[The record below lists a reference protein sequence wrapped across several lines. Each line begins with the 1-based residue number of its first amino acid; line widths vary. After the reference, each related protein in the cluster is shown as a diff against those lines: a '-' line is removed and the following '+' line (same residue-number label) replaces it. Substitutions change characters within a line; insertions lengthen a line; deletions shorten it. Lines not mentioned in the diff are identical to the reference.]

1 VIGKYHPAPIGEI
14 EDRPSL
20 ISEPLPPPNVISLRH
35 SRPLHAVLVESL
47 NAMQALRRQLED
59 GVNVP
64 HDAQCEVVRSLF
76 VATQQQEKAL
86 AAALEL
92 EGLE

>member
-1 VIGKYHPAPIGEI
+1 MSSKYHPAQIDEI
-14 EDRPSL
+14 EARPSL
-20 ISEPLPPPNVISLRH
+20 ICEPLPPDNVISLRK
-35 SRPLHAVLVESL
+35 SRSLRAILVESL
-47 NAMQALRRQLED
+47 NATRALRRHLED
-59 GVNVP
+59 GVIVSD
-64 HDAQCEVVRSLF
+64 DAQCEIVKSLF